1 MMVDNTLHEHR
12 LCNGKCCRLVPE
24 APAPQAWRKKRPE
37 AFGSRSFWYLVWG
50 ADYSHSIV
58 AFGFGDMS

>member
-1 MMVDNTLHEHR
+1 MMVDNAMHEHR
-12 LCNGKCCRLVPE
+12 L
-24 APAPQAWRKKRPE
+24 PQKKRPE
-37 AFGSRSFWYLVWG
+37 AKCFRSFGYLVWG